1 MLLITEEVCRLSKVK
16 TVQEAMEFIQD
27 GMTVML
33 PGFLGVGTPKA
44 LIDAICERRVGDLTV
59 IYNDGAF
66 PGVGIGKLVRC
77 GLVRK
82 MISTHTG
89 TNPELVKAVADGKI
103 EMELLPQ
110 GTLVER
116 IRAAGAGLG
125 GILTPTGVGTSVEEG
140 KTVME
145 LDGNTYLL
153 ELPLRADIALLYA
166 FKGDTAG
173 NLVYR
178 RTARNFNPIMAT
190 AADLVIAEVENLVDI
205 GEVEPEHV
213 VTPGIFVDIVV
224 KGV

>member
-1 MLLITEEVCRLSKVK
+1 MSKVK
-16 TVQEAMEFIQD
+16 AIQEAVEFIKD

-44 LIDAICERRVGDLTV
+44 LIDALCEREIGNLTV

-66 PGVGIGKLVRC
+66 PGVGIGKLVRH

-82 MISTHTG
+82 IISTHTG
-89 TNPELVKAVADGKI
+89 TNPELVKAVAEGRVEI
-103 EMELLPQ
+103 ELLPQ

-125 GILTPTGVGTSVEEG
+125 GILTPTGVGTSVQDG

-145 LDGNTYLL
+145 LDGTTYLL

-166 FKGDTAG
+166 FKGDTGG
-173 NLVYR
+173 NLIYR

-190 AADLVIAEVENLVDI
+190 AADLVIAEVEHLVDV
-205 GEVEPEHV
+205 GEIDPEHV

-224 KGV
+224 RGCN

>member
-1 MLLITEEVCRLSKVK
+1 MSKVK
-16 TVQEAMEFIQD
+16 TIREAMEFVKD

-44 LIDAICERRVGDLTV
+44 LIDAICEREVGNLTV

-82 MISTHTG
+82 IISTHTG

-125 GILTPTGVGTSVEEG
+125 GILTPTGVGTGVEKG

-145 LDGNTYLL
+145 LDGSTYLL

-166 FKGDTAG
+166 FKGDTQG

-190 AADLVIAEVENLVDI
+190 AADFVIAEVDHLVGA
-205 GEVEPEHV
+205 GEIDPEHV
-213 VTPGIFVDIVV
+213 VTPGIFVDVV
-224 KGV
+224 VRGCN

>member
-1 MLLITEEVCRLSKVK
+1 LLITKEVCRLSKVK
-16 TVQEAMEFIQD
+16 TIQEAMEFVKD

-33 PGFLGVGTPKA
+33 PGFLGVGTPEA
-44 LIDAICERRVGDLTV
+44 LIDAICERKTGNLTV

-66 PGVGIGKLVRC
+66 PGVGIGKLIRH

-89 TNPELVKAVADGKI
+89 TNPELVKAIAEGRVEI
-103 EMELLPQ
+103 ELLPQ

-125 GILTPTGVGTSVEEG
+125 GILTPTGVGTSVEER
-140 KTVME
+140 KTIME
-145 LDGNTYLL
+145 LDGATYLL
-153 ELPLRADIALLYA
+153 ELPLRADVALLYA
-166 FKGDTAG
+166 FKGDTQG

-190 AADLVIAEVENLVDI
+190 AADFVIAEVEHLVDV
-205 GEVEPEHV
+205 GEIEPEHV
-213 VTPGIFVDIVV
+213 MTPGIFVDIVV
-224 KGV
+224 RGCN

>member
-1 MLLITEEVCRLSKVK
+1 MSKVK
-16 TVQEAMEFIQD
+16 TIREAMEFVKD

-44 LIDAICERRVGDLTV
+44 LIDAICERQVGNLTV

-125 GILTPTGVGTSVEEG
+125 GILTPTGVGTGVEKG

-145 LDGNTYLL
+145 LDGSTYLL

-166 FKGDTAG
+166 FKGDTQG

-190 AADLVIAEVENLVDI
+190 AADFVIAEVDHLVGA
-205 GEVEPEHV
+205 GEIDPEHV
-213 VTPGIFVDIVV
+213 VTPGIFVNVV
-224 KGV
+224 VRGCN